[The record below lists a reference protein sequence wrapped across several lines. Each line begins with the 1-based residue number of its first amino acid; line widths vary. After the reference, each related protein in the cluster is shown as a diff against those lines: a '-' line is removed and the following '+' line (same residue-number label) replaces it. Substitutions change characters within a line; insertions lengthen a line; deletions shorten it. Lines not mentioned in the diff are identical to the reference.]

1 MRPRHVLALLGSWLL
16 IVVAGPVAFGQ
27 APDEL
32 TNLKKEVEALRE
44 GQKALER
51 ELEEIKSLLRAR
63 QAPRQPSPSATLEQ
77 PVAIGI
83 DGAPS
88 LGARTAKVALVEFSD
103 YQCPFCARH
112 VQQTK
117 PEIVKAYVNSGK
129 LRYVLRDLPI
139 ASLHPGAPK
148 SHEAAHCAGEQGK
161 YWPMH
166 DLLFGNLRGQSAPEL
181 VAHARSLGLNV
192 KGFEQCLGSDRYA
205 ARVRDGVAAGEAA
218 GVRGTPTFFL
228 GVVDGVTVKATR
240 MIRGAQPYP
249 AFKAAIDSLLAESR

>member
-1 MRPRHVLALLGSWLL
+1 MRLRHVAVVLGTSLMLL
-16 IVVAGPVAFGQ
+16 VAASGTPGRAD
-27 APDEL
+27 DEL
-32 TNLKKEVEALRE
+32 AKLRKEVEALRE
-44 GQKALER
+44 GHRALER
-51 ELEEIKSLLRAR
+51 ELQEIKRLLGAR
-63 QAPRQPSPSATLEQ
+63 QAPRQPPSATLDQ
-77 PVAIGI
+77 PVAITI

-88 LGARTAKVALVEFSD
+88 LGAKNAKIVLVEFSD

-166 DLLFGNLRGQSAPEL
+166 DRLFADIRSQAPPQL
-181 VAHARSLGLNV
+181 VAHARSLGLDV
-192 KGFEQCLGSDRYA
+192 KGFEACLGGDRYA
-205 ARVRDGVAAGEAA
+205 ARVREAVAAGEAA

-228 GVVDGVTVKATR
+228 GVVEGTTVKATR
-240 MIRGAQPYP
+240 VIRGAHPYP
-249 AFKAAIDSLLAESR
+249 AFKAAIDSLLAELK